1 MVKLNINLMKN
12 LKIDL
17 EKKYLYLPMISK
29 FDNKAKNIFEMI
41 KRVDKKSLLEEVDA
55 HDSVIASKKK
65 ELRQIKVKIMKD
77 LILNNKQIPE
87 KWIFK
92 RDYEDIL
99 DEAMSDPIVLQYAII
114 NSDIYKKRAYP
125 EMESNS
131 YKKRNISI
139 SKSVGLPRNKYISQ
153 TPHIKTY
160 NSPLLFSRRNIDT
173 HHIRSDSN
181 ISQNLNHNVN
191 DTKKEKFLLTAIEE
205 KKEFVLPKIVAV

>member
-87 KWIFK
+87 
-92 RDYEDIL
+92 R
-99 DEAMSDPIVLQYAII
+99 
-114 NSDIYKKRAYP
+114 
-125 EMESNS
+125 
-131 YKKRNISI
+131 
-139 SKSVGLPRNKYISQ
+139 
-153 TPHIKTY
+153 
-160 NSPLLFSRRNIDT
+160 
-173 HHIRSDSN
+173 
-181 ISQNLNHNVN
+181 
-191 DTKKEKFLLTAIEE
+191 
-205 KKEFVLPKIVAV
+205 